1 MVEDGWV
8 QAAITDDNV
17 VVELLLRLKQQAQ
30 AAPKSALPALKW
42 GMRQRRSRPALFRF
56 DAKRDGDFNA
66 GARGSPT
73 TPLCWSG
80 GSSGSGSDSS
90 PSAADGFE
98 ETSAHVLRSPPRSKG
113 SASSETNRASTKR
126 LRKKKTFAELK
137 EEENILLKE
146 RVHLK
151 EEIAS
156 TRVTC
161 EEHRATNDNLK
172 RIRLDLN
179 LVDTE
184 KKSNLIDN
192 EPDLRAPSS
201 SSNLSLNDDRKPLI
215 DSRNVG
221 KAISGE
227 KSIFVLP
234 DLNMMPAEDD
244 SSTESLCGTS

>member
-1 MVEDGWV
+1 MMAEDGWV

-17 VVELLLRLKQQAQ
+17 VVELLVRLKQAQ
-30 AAPKSALPALKW
+30 TAPKPALPALKW
-42 GMRQRRSRPALFRF
+42 GMRQRRSRPVLFRF

-66 GARGSPT
+66 SARGSPT

-80 GSSGSGSDSS
+80 GSSSDAS

-113 SASSETNRASTKR
+113 SVSCETNRVRTKR
-126 LRKKKTFAELK
+126 LRRKKTFAELK
-137 EEENILLKE
+137 EEVNILLKE

-156 TRVTC
+156 TRATC

-179 LVDTE
+179 LEDTE
-184 KKSNLIDN
+184 KKLSLIDN
-192 EPDLRAPSS
+192 EPDPRAPSS
-201 SSNLSLNDDRKPLI
+201 SSDLSLDDDRKPLI
-215 DSRNVG
+215 DSV
-221 KAISGE
+221 SGE

-244 SSTESLCGTS
+244 SSPETLYGTS